1 MDQDPQGNRETS
13 SAHRGKPRRVGPR
26 TRSRSNGMKA
36 FLARL
41 PGLVSRVLIIA
52 VLVAVV
58 LGRWGR
64 APAQPVSSTP
74 RQAAPPGLRVFDP
87 FLFADP
93 RRARRLLDAETGA
106 TRLLDLPDATAVDA
120 VSVSPWLDADGR
132 RVLTGRWLVGTGDAS
147 RRLPGIAMLAR
158 WTYPGGRIIDRV
170 AIEPLPFSPPC
181 WFPDGSDRILFA
193 AGDGHLYHYDFREA
207 RGNESAAPRP
217 IRWEAGPRG
226 AELPH
231 VRDP

>member
-1 MDQDPQGNRETS
+1 MDQYPQGNRETS

-58 LGRWGR
+58 LGRLGR
-64 APAQPVSSTP
+64 APAHPVPSTP

-93 RRARRLLDAETGA
+93 GHARRLLDTETGA
-106 TRLLDLPDATAVDA
+106 TRLLDLPDATAIDA

-132 RVLTGRWLVGTGDAS
+132 RVLTGRWQVGNGDAT
-147 RRLPGIAMLAR
+147 RRLSDIPVLAR
-158 WTYPGGRIIDRV
+158 WTYPGGRLVDRV
-170 AIEPLPFSPPC
+170 TIEPLPS
-181 WFPDGSDRILFA
+181 S
-193 AGDGHLYHYDFREA
+193 
-207 RGNESAAPRP
+207 
-217 IRWEAGPRG
+217 
-226 AELPH
+226 
-231 VRDP
+231 